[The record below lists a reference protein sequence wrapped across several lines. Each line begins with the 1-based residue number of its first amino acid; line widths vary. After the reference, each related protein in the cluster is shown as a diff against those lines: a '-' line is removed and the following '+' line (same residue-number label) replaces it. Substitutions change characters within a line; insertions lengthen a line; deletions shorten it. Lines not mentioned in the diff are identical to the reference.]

1 MLMSE
6 ENYVSQNI
14 IETPNI
20 IAVKTT
26 GYIFVVS
33 KFRQPS
39 RGSDSHTS
47 KADLLSWHEKNCL
60 ISVEN
65 RQTASFSAGFP
76 WHLELQSDEETHKE
90 GQGKWIILG

>member
-47 KADLLSWHEKNCL
+47 KADLLS
-60 ISVEN
+60 
-65 RQTASFSAGFP
+65 
-76 WHLELQSDEETHKE
+76 
-90 GQGKWIILG
+90 